1 MTIEKFAFPSASDV
15 QCRDRRR
22 LDPSMR
28 IVPGT
33 DWAALQYETKSPRP
47 APGALPYTSGATCL
61 SSVSSNSGSIPADT
75 EAGSATWAA
84 GRTAAKDVAGGDKLD
99 PKRSIAFVVRGG
111 TGLSK
116 CIEAALFRTRRCG
129 GESGQLEHYP
139 RPLIQFRHA
148 EGKGGPFGGYL
159 VLGARLYVGCT
170 GDRKFLA
177 VAAENS

>member
-1 MTIEKFAFPSASDV
+1 MREDL
-15 QCRDRRR
+15 R
-22 LDPSMR
+22 L
-28 IVPGT
+28 
-33 DWAALQYETKSPRP
+33 
-47 APGALPYTSGATCL
+47 
-61 SSVSSNSGSIPADT
+61 PADL
-75 EAGSATWAA
+75 EAGSATGAA
-84 GRTAAKDVAGGDKLD
+84 VRAAAKDVTGGDKLD
-99 PKRSIAFVVRGG
+99 PKRTVAFVVRGG